1 MRYFTVQEANAFI
14 PALQATFGY
23 IQRLRQQVVQLVG
36 ELESLGG
43 TEIDAPAAE
52 GLSKT
57 AKIKRE
63 RVLVALAEIRRLV
76 QELESH
82 GLIVKQ
88 LDGLVD
94 FRSLRGSRPVF
105 LSWRKGEDRVD
116 HWHEVW
122 SDSDSRQ
129 MVDQLQLF
137 PKPLLN

>member
-14 PALQATFGY
+14 PALQSTFGY
-23 IQRLRQQVVQLVG
+23 IERLRLQIVNLVAEMEQL
-36 ELESLGG
+36 EAAAGG
-43 TEIDAPAAE
+43 AQLSE
-52 GLSKT
+52 G
-57 AKIKRE
+57 AKSKRE
-63 RVLVALAEIRRLV
+63 RIMVALAEIRRLV

-94 FRSLRGSRPVF
+94 FRSLRGSRPVY

-122 SDSDSRQ
+122 SDGDSRQ
-129 MVDQLQLF
+129 VVDQFF
-137 PKPLLN
+137 PKPMLN

>member
-14 PALQATFGY
+14 PALQATFVY
-23 IQRLRQQVVQLVG
+23 IERLRLQIAHFVV
-36 ELESLGG
+36 ELEQLDASAAG
-43 TEIDAPAAE
+43 TQLSEAAK
-52 GLSKT
+52 S
-57 AKIKRE
+57 KRE
-63 RVLVALAEIRRLV
+63 RIVVALVEIRRLV
-76 QELESH
+76 QDLESH

-94 FRSLRGSRPVF
+94 FRSLRGSRPVY

-122 SDSDSRQ
+122 SDADNNQ
-129 MVDQLQLF
+129 IVDQFF

>member
-14 PALQATFGY
+14 PALQSTFGY
-23 IQRLRQQVVQLVG
+23 IQRLRLQVVQLVSELEQLG
-36 ELESLGG
+36 GSELES
-43 TEIDAPAAE
+43 AAAVE
-52 GLSKT
+52 GLSDA
-57 AKIKRE
+57 AKSKRE

-94 FRSLRGSRPVF
+94 FRSLRGTRPVY
-105 LSWRKGEDRVD
+105 LSWRKGDDRVD

-122 SDSDSRQ
+122 SDPNNRQ
-129 MVDQLQLF
+129 VVEDQFF

>member
-1 MRYFTVQEANAFI
+1 MRYFTVQEANGFI
-14 PALQATFGY
+14 PALQSTFGY
-23 IQRLRQQVVQLVG
+23 IQRLRLQIIQLVG
-36 ELESLGG
+36 ELEQLGG
-43 TEIDAPAAE
+43 PGLESEAAVE
-52 GLSKT
+52 GLSDA
-57 AKIKRE
+57 AKSKRE

-94 FRSLRGSRPVF
+94 FRSLRGTRPVY
-105 LSWRKGEDRVD
+105 LSWRTGEDRVD

-122 SDSDSRQ
+122 SDPSNRQ
-129 MVDQLQLF
+129 MVEDQFF

>member
-23 IQRLRQQVVQLVG
+23 IERLRLQVVQLVS
-36 ELESLGG
+36 ELEALGASSTPG
-43 TEIDAPAAE
+43 QKVAE
-52 GLSKT
+52 DVKS
-57 AKIKRE
+57 KRE
-63 RVLVALAEIRRLV
+63 RVAVALAEIRRLV

-94 FRSLRGSRPVF
+94 FRSLRGTRPVY
-105 LSWRKGEDRVD
+105 LSWRKGEDRVE

-122 SDSDSRQ
+122 SDADSQ
-129 MVDQLQLF
+129 QLVDKYF

>member
-43 TEIDAPAAE
+43 VELDATAAE
-52 GLSKT
+52 GLSRT
-57 AKIKRE
+57 AKSKRE

-94 FRSLRGSRPVF
+94 FRSLRGTRPVY
-105 LSWRKGEDRVD
+105 LSWRQGENRVD

-122 SDSDSRQ
+122 SDSDNRQ
-129 MVDQLQLF
+129 VVDQFF

>member
-14 PALQATFGY
+14 PALQSTFGY
-23 IQRLRQQVVQLVG
+23 IERLRLQIVNLVAEMEQL
-36 ELESLGG
+36 E
-43 TEIDAPAAE
+43 AAAA
-52 GLSKT
+52 GAQLSEA
-57 AKIKRE
+57 AKSKRE
-63 RVLVALAEIRRLV
+63 RIMVALAEIRRLV

-94 FRSLRGSRPVF
+94 FRSLRGSRPVY

-122 SDSDSRQ
+122 SDGDSRQ
-129 MVDQLQLF
+129 VVDQFF
-137 PKPLLN
+137 PKPMLN

>member
-23 IQRLRQQVVQLVG
+23 IQQLRHQVVQLVG

-43 TEIDAPAAE
+43 AELDAA
-52 GLSKT
+52 T
-57 AKIKRE
+57 AKELSESVKSKRE

-76 QELESH
+76 HELESH

-88 LDGLVD
+88 LDGQVD
-94 FRSLRGSRPVF
+94 FRSLRGTRPVY
-105 LSWRKGEDRVD
+105 LSWRKGEDRID

-122 SDSDSRQ
+122 SEPDNRQ
-129 MVDQLQLF
+129 MVDELQLL
-137 PKPLLN
+137 PKP

>member
-14 PALQATFGY
+14 PALQSTFVY
-23 IQRLRQQVVQLVG
+23 IQRLRLQVVQLIG
-36 ELESLGG
+36 ELEQLGG
-43 TEIDAPAAE
+43 ADLESAAVE
-52 GLSKT
+52 GLSDA
-57 AKIKRE
+57 AKNKRE

-94 FRSLRGSRPVF
+94 FRSLRGSRPVY

-122 SDSDSRQ
+122 SDPNQRQ
-129 MVDQLQLF
+129 VVEDQFF